1 MEVFEHFAENNITP
15 KFCDSRQILILHMQ
29 CIYVSP
35 LIRGIND
42 LIGNFELS
50 YCTRLK

>member
-1 MEVFEHFAENNITP
+1 MEFKPFGENNITP
-15 KFCDSRQILILHMQ
+15 KFCDIQQIRILHTQ

-35 LIRGIND
+35 LIRGISD

-50 YCTRLK
+50 